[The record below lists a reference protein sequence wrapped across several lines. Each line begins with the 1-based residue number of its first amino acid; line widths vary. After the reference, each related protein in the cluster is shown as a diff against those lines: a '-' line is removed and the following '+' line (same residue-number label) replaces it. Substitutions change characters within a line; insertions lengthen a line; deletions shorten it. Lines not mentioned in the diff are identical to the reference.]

1 VNRLS
6 AAANDG
12 ALWTLILSG
21 VLGFWLGAAVFA
33 EWQVAVETAQV
44 IAGLVKYPPDNPF
57 YIYHVRLW
65 TVLHELIAV
74 LLRFGVWEVTAS
86 KLLSGVIVMVSLQ
99 ALSMLVYAFSRNAL
113 FAVGG
118 AFVVFL
124 SRAAEIGGRY
134 PISLA
139 GTQHTYGAL
148 GLSALV
154 LTAGLL
160 GSGRY
165 RLGGLLLG
173 AMPAIHPGLGVWAF
187 AIVALCLAS
196 GFQRMR
202 ALLRPAL
209 PWFIAGC
216 VFTAS
221 SLIVHLAI
229 APAVAS
235 ANPADADYLPTLV
248 RLWDGHRQA
257 VPLTHPAVYLNL
269 AAVPLALTWLVFLS
283 GRLPPASVFLLR
295 FVAVS
300 GSLAVTF
307 VVLTWA
313 PPEWIPDAVQIL
325 MPLRLLNIA
334 SMMFAAVVLGL
345 IGAYHHTLPGQLG
358 MLALTATLLLLPE
371 SQFWPAMPD
380 AVGRVL
386 EGPSVDRLT
395 VMLAGAVGVT
405 LYALIDKRIQARKT
419 TAGAMAASGP
429 IRAIAT
435 VRNILLVSVIVLS
448 VASLRDPWPR
458 ALKFRDRMRDPVFST
473 AAAADGLL
481 LTANGV
487 RLAQLKTRRPVLL
500 DTSGFDG
507 LAYSLEAAPRMIHIL
522 RDVYDI
528 DLLTAPAEPPAE
540 SNRRAWERYSLERWQ
555 EIRRTYGVTQ
565 VLTFRD
571 WHLRLPVAVE
581 TADLR
586 LYQIP

>member
-1 VNRLS
+1 VSRLS
-6 AAANDG
+6 PANDG
-12 ALWTLILSG
+12 ALWTLTISG
-21 VLGFWLGAAVFA
+21 ALGFWLGAAVFA

-44 IAGLVKYPPDNPF
+44 IAGLVSYPPDNPF

-65 TVLHELIAV
+65 TVLHELLAV

-86 KLLSGVIVMVSLQ
+86 KLVSGLIIMVSLQ
-99 ALSMLVYAFSRNAL
+99 ALSMVVYGLSRNVL
-113 FAVGG
+113 FATGG

-187 AIVALCLAS
+187 VIVALCLAS
-196 GFQRMR
+196 GFRRMSV
-202 ALLRPAL
+202 LLRPAL

-229 APAVAS
+229 APAAV
-235 ANPADADYLPTLV
+235 PADPAGADYLPTLV
-248 RLWDGHRQA
+248 RFWDGHRQA

-269 AAVPLALTWLVFLS
+269 AAVPLALTWLVFLAD
-283 GRLPPASVFLLR
+283 RLPPASVVLLR
-295 FVAVS
+295 FVAAS
-300 GSLAVTF
+300 GGLAVAF
-307 VVLTWA
+307 VFLTWA
-313 PPEWIPDAVQIL
+313 PPEWIPDVVQIL

-334 SMMFAAVVLGL
+334 SMMFAAVLLGL

-358 MLALTATLLLLPE
+358 MLALAVTLLLLPE
-371 SQFWPAMPD
+371 SQFWSAMPD
-380 AVGRVL
+380 AVLRVL
-386 EGPSVDRLT
+386 EGPPVDRLT
-395 VMLAGAVGVT
+395 MMLAGAVGVT
-405 LYALIDKRIQARKT
+405 SYALIDRRARARARNAA
-419 TAGAMAASGP
+419 AGAPSLGP
-429 IRAIAT
+429 IRPIAA
-435 VRNILLVSVIVLS
+435 VRNMLLVSVIVTS

-458 ALKFRDRMRDPVFST
+458 ALKFRDRTHDPVF
-473 AAAADGLL
+473 AAASAADGLL

-507 LAYSLEAAPRMIHIL
+507 LPYSLEAAPRMIHIL
-522 RDVYDI
+522 RDVYEI
-528 DLLTAPAEPPAE
+528 DLLTAPTEPPVE

-555 EIRRTYGVTQ
+555 EIGRTYGVTQ
-565 VLTFRD
+565 VLTLRD
-571 WHLRLPVAVE
+571 WRLRLPVAVE